1 MWVVKIGGSLNTDP
15 LLPEWLDLLVQLGG
29 GRVTLVCGGG
39 AFADEVRRAQAHWR
53 FDDLAAHNM
62 AVLAMAQSAYMAW
75 GLNPKLQLATSEAE
89 IRKVLHGG
97 HTALWLPSEWLR
109 SQPDRD
115 ANWDNSADSIALDL
129 ARSLNAERMVVV
141 KSCAIEPSVG
151 LQRAPRAG
159 QWPDPPPEGVKE
171 LGSGPSF
178 LEGLADA
185 GVLDRRFIGLA
196 QGAAFPI
203 DVIQRAELARMRVL
217 LLGETRANAS

>member
-75 GLNPKLQLATSEAE
+75 GMNPKLQLATSEAE
-89 IRKVLHGG
+89 IRKVLHSG
-97 HTALWLPSEWLR
+97 HTALWLPNEWLR
-109 SQPDRD
+109 TQPDPD
-115 ANWDNSADSIALDL
+115 ANWDNSGDSIALDL

-141 KSCAIEPSVG
+141 KACAVESGAGLPSLVE
-151 LQRAPRAG
+151 AG
-159 QWPDPPPEGVKE
+159 I
-171 LGSGPSF
+171 
-178 LEGLADA
+178 
-185 GVLDRRFIGLA
+185 LDRRFAGLA

-203 DVIQRAELARMRVL
+203 DVIQRAELALMRVL
-217 LLGETRANAS
+217 LLGDTRANAS